1 MGRLFTIPVAYW
13 KSNSACAILVVRFCG
28 IFKTLHLGVACI
40 KICCMGVLRLC
51 SLVLKLI

>member
-28 IFKTLHLGVACI
+28 IFETLHLVVACI